1 MDLHDFYTGRTFDAH
16 RFFGAHFE
24 GDCVTFR
31 TYAPGAQAVEL
42 IGEFNGWQGMPM
54 AREGQGGIFSC
65 RIQGAKPGMLY
76 KYKIRPAAGGEADH
90 CDPYGFWME
99 LRPGSASALWPLGGY
114 RFTDEAWMAARS
126 RAFDAPVNIYEMHF
140 GSWKK
145 DEARENGWYR
155 YDEIADKLIAH
166 VKENGYNYI
175 EFMPLSEHPAD
186 CSWGYQNT
194 GFFAPT
200 SRYGTPDQ
208 LKELI
213 DKCHA
218 AGIGVL
224 LDFVPVHFALD
235 AYALANYDGTALY
248 EYPHSDVGVSE
259 WGSCNFMHSRGEV
272 CSFLQSAAHYWLEE
286 FHFDGLRMDAVS
298 RLIYWQGDPARGE
311 NQNGLAFL
319 RGMNQ
324 GLKALHPTAIL
335 AAEDSTAWPG
345 VTAPAQEG
353 GLGFDYKWDI
363 GWMHDTLTY
372 FQSPPH
378 QRPEKY
384 HQLTFSMDYF
394 YNERYLLPL
403 SHDEGVHGKAT
414 IAQKMYGGYEGKF
427 PQARALYLYMMAHPG
442 KKLNFMG
449 FELAQL
455 REWDERRQQDW
466 ELLRYPIHD
475 GFAHFIQTL
484 NHLYLESPALWQQDY
499 SREGFRWLA
508 CEPGPACLYAWE
520 RRGGGQRLVC
530 LVCLGDAPAAG
541 TLQIPG
547 AKGLTCLLSTE
558 EARFGGKEPALP
570 QEQLPQAGALPVAL
584 APNSGQLWLVE
595 EGSCS
600 Q

>member
-1 MDLHDFYTGRTFDAH
+1 MDLQRFYAGACFDAYRYLGGHMEAEGGVFRTFAPSAAGVSLLAEWEDWQERPMERVLDGNFWEA
-16 RFFGAHFE
+16 RS
-24 GDCVTFR
+24 
-31 TYAPGAQAVEL
+31 PGAV
-42 IGEFNGWQGMPM
+42 P
-54 AREGQGGIFSC
+54 GQ
-65 RIQGAKPGMLY
+65 RY
-76 KYKIRPAAGGEADH
+76 KYRIWKRDGSFLDH

-99 LRPGSASALWPLGGY
+99 KRPHTASVLCGPEQDY
-114 RFTDEAWMAARS
+114 IFSDQAWMAARTTCQD
-126 RAFDAPVNIYEMHF
+126 RPLHIYEVHA

-145 DEARENGWYR
+145 PGPGPEDWYDWDQLGELLLP
-155 YDEIADKLIAH
+155 YVQEL
-166 VKENGYNYI
+166 GCNYI
-175 EFMPLSEHPAD
+175 EFLPLSEHPSDA
-186 CSWGYQNT
+186 SWGYQNT
-194 GFFAPT
+194 GFFSPT
-200 SRYGTPDQ
+200 SRYGSPRQ
-208 LKELI
+208 LKAFV
-213 DKCHA
+213 DRCHQE
-218 AGIGVL
+218 GVGVL
-224 LDFVPVHFALD
+224 LDFVPVHFAVD
-235 AYALANYDGTALY
+235 DYALWQYDGTALY

-272 CSFLQSAAHYWLEE
+272 RSFLQSAAQYWLEE

-319 RGMNQ
+319 RGMNL

-378 QRPEKY
+378 QRPGKY

-414 IAQKMYGGYEGKF
+414 IAQKMYGEYEGKF

-484 NHLYLESPALWQQDY
+484 NHLYSVSYTHLTLPTT
-499 SREGFRWLA
+499 
-508 CEPGPACLYAWE
+508 E
-520 RRGGGQRLVC
+520 RV
-530 LVCLGDAPAAG
+530 
-541 TLQIPG
+541 
-547 AKGLTCLLSTE
+547 
-558 EARFGGKEPALP
+558 
-570 QEQLPQAGALPVAL
+570 
-584 APNSGQLWLVE
+584 
-595 EGSCS
+595 
-600 Q
+600 